1 MTSLR
6 YTFAEKEAR
15 CETLFRELSPCW
27 HLFTAENFEIIF
39 VTDDDFRAGMILI
52 ALCAMSFPGI
62 KILAFQLM
70 NNHLHVTLSGKKDDC
85 CAFFHMFR
93 HRLQMYLKGI
103 GRTVDLSRWE
113 EKLNAIEDLDYLRT
127 VIAYTNR
134 NGFLVDP
141 DETPFTYR
149 WGTNRFFFN
158 QDAVSWHSHSKEKLT
173 VRQIRNVIH
182 SGAFDHMAV
191 LNVMD
196 GYISPIVFC
205 DITAAMALY
214 RDGHHYFHLI
224 SRDVEGQ
231 RKIAAELGELVYYTD
246 NELFAAVVSICR
258 KDYGIGKPSALPSD
272 AKLALARRM
281 HFEYNATDKQIARIL
296 RLDRDILKAMFLSGR

>member
-6 YTFAEKEAR
+6 YSFAEKEAR

-27 HLFTAENFEIIF
+27 HLYTAEDFEIIF
-39 VTDDDFRAGMILI
+39 VTDDDFRAGMLLI
-52 ALCAMSFPGI
+52 AICAMSFPGI

-70 NNHLHVTLSGKKDDC
+70 NNHLHVILSGNKDEC
-85 CAFFHMFR
+85 GSFFRMFR
-93 HRLQMYLKGI
+93 HRLQMYLKGL
-103 GRTVDLSRWE
+103 GRTVDLSGWKE
-113 EKLNAIEDLDYLRT
+113 SLNAVVDIDYLRT

-134 NGFLVDP
+134 NGFLINP

-149 WGTNRFFFN
+149 WGTNRLFFN
-158 QDAVSWHSHSKEKLT
+158 PDAVSLHSQSKEKLT
-173 VRQIRNVIH
+173 VRHIRNVIH

-191 LNVMD
+191 LNMID

-205 DITAAMALY
+205 DIPSAMALF

-231 RKIAAELGELVYYTD
+231 QKIAAELGEAVSYTD

-258 KDYGIGKPSALPSD
+258 KDYGIGKPSAIPSD

-296 RLDRDILKAMFLSGR
+296 RLDRDILKAMFPSGR

>member
-6 YTFAEKEAR
+6 YSFAEKEAR

-27 HLFTAENFEIIF
+27 HLYTAEDFEIVF
-39 VTDDDFRAGMILI
+39 VTDDDFRAGMLLI
-52 ALCAMSFPGI
+52 AICAMSFPGI

-70 NNHLHVTLSGKKDDC
+70 NNHLHVILSGNRDDC
-85 CAFFHMFR
+85 RSFFRMFR
-93 HRLQMYLKGI
+93 HRLQMYLKGL
-103 GRTVDLSRWE
+103 GRTVDLSGWKE
-113 EKLNAIEDLDYLRT
+113 SLNAVVDIDYLRT

-134 NGFLVDP
+134 NGFLVNP

-149 WGTNRFFFN
+149 WGTNRLFFN
-158 QDAVSWHSHSKEKLT
+158 PDAVSLHSQSKEKLT

-191 LNVMD
+191 LNMID

-205 DITAAMALY
+205 DIPSAMVLF

-231 RKIAAELGELVYYTD
+231 QKIAAELGETVSYTD

-258 KDYGIGKPSALPSD
+258 KDYGIGKPSAIPSD

-296 RLDRDILKAMFLSGR
+296 RLDREILKAMFPSGR

>member
-1 MTSLR
+1 MTTLR

-27 HLFTAENFEIIF
+27 HLYTAENFEIIF
-39 VTDDDFRAGMILI
+39 VTDDDFRVGMLLI

-70 NNHLHVTLSGKKDDC
+70 NNHLHITLSGKKDDC

-158 QDAVSWHSHSKEKLT
+158 QDAVSS
-173 VRQIRNVIH
+173 V
-182 SGAFDHMAV
+182 GAIG
-191 LNVMD
+191 VMQLMPD
-196 GYISPIVFC
+196 
-205 DITAAMALY
+205 TAASLGVDPY
-214 RDGHHYFHLI
+214 NKQQNI
-224 SRDVEGQ
+224 EGGAKYLRQ
-231 RKIAAELGELVYYTD
+231 MLDTFGGDTKKAVAAYNAGPG
-246 NELFAAVVSICR
+246 AV
-258 KDYGIGKPSALPSD
+258 KDYGGVPPYKETQNYVN
-272 AKLALARRM
+272 KV
-281 HFEYNATDKQIARIL
+281 
-296 RLDRDILKAMFLSGR
+296 LDIYR